1 VPIFILLFPLVWY
14 DSIRMGSVVV
24 DLIAVYSVCGE
35 NSFHRHYQH
44 PTGVKTTK
52 YSPTKANKAHTY

>member
-1 VPIFILLFPLVWY
+1 
-14 DSIRMGSVVV
+14 MGSVVV